1 MGVYGIGGL
10 LITVYPPEGS
20 RYDSPEYDLL
30 WGAAQ
35 ELKMPLSLYLVTN
48 RLGSGE
54 GGGDRPGDRRFS
66 IFPNSD
72 FFVRVSVAD
81 MISAGVFERFPK
93 LQVGAVE
100 QQLGWVPFF
109 LERMDYAYN
118 QRGSGRQGYRFK
130 EDMLPSDFSIAM
142 CSWVYTRMSWA

>member
-10 LITVYPPEGS
+10 LITVYPPEG
-20 RYDSPEYDLL
+20 RRCDSPEYDLL
-30 WGAAQ
+30 WRAAQ
-35 ELKMPLSLYLVTN
+35 DLEMLLSLHLATN

-54 GGGDRPGDRRFS
+54 GSGNRPGDRRFS
-66 IFPNSD
+66 ILPNSD
-72 FFVRVSVAD
+72 FFVSVSVAD
-81 MISAGVFERFPK
+81 MIPVGVFERFPK

-109 LERMDYAYN
+109 LDRMDYAYN

-130 EDMLPSDFSIAM
+130 EDMLPSDFFHRN
-142 CSWVYTRMSWA
+142 VFLGFQEDE

>member
-10 LITVYPPEGS
+10 LITVYPPKGS

-35 ELKMPLSLYLVTN
+35 DLEMPLSLHLATN

-54 GGGDRPGDRRFS
+54 GSGDRLGDRKFS
-66 IFPNSD
+66 ILANSD

-81 MISAGVFERFPK
+81 MISVGVFE
-93 LQVGAVE
+93 
-100 QQLGWVPFF
+100 
-109 LERMDYAYN
+109 
-118 QRGSGRQGYRFK
+118 
-130 EDMLPSDFSIAM
+130 
-142 CSWVYTRMSWA
+142 